1 MTAPETGPEFETFA
15 ARPPVV
21 LVAVDGVDRTVGDHG
36 LLAYAVPRD
45 LANVIAVGRVV
56 WVPIRRAYA
65 RGIVV
70 SLDAGA
76 PSGPY
81 DVRTIIGPVLPLITI
96 DPGRVEVG
104 LWLARETITAPFAAL
119 EPFLPP
125 GYGKDA
131 VASYRLADP
140 VADHPA
146 LTPTQRAVVTVLGE
160 GGPVPLPELQRR
172 TGRKLTS
179 VLGDLLQAG
188 VIISEPWQ
196 AEDRSVAPT
205 DRYVRLTADPGR
217 LDDLSSGLKSDAQ
230 RALLEEIAG
239 RSADLARGDDPF
251 LPAASMLRDGGWT
264 LAHLRRLAELGLVEI
279 AERPRLPSSW
289 LAYERPDVVP
299 ALTGDQATVWAD
311 VEASL
316 ASPDPRTYLLRGV
329 TGSGKTEIYLRG
341 VGWCL
346 RNGRGAIIL
355 VPEITLATQV
365 VRRFRRRFPGRV
377 AVLHSS
383 LPAGERLASWR
394 ALADGRIRVVVGAR
408 SALFAPLPDVGL
420 IVLDEEHES
429 AYKQDTDP
437 RYHARTLAG
446 RLAEETGAT
455 LILGSATPSIETTH
469 RAESGTVH
477 LVSLH
482 HRVRPPGGDPDATG
496 PLELP
501 SVEIAD
507 MRLELHRGNTGLLS
521 ESLRETVE
529 ATVARGEQALL
540 LLNRRG
546 MATVVLCQDGGHQLQ
561 CPHCDIPLVYHQ
573 DKTLLICHRCDYRE
587 RPPRACP
594 VCSGRLTYFGAGTQ
608 RVESEVAATFPG
620 ARLLRWDQ
628 DTARLRGAPETMLRA
643 VEEGSVD
650 IVVGT
655 QMIAKG
661 LDLPKVTTVGV
672 INADSMLHLPDFRS
686 AERTFQLLT
695 QVAGRAGRRGA
706 GRVVIQTY
714 TPHHYAVRAAADH
727 DYDRFYRE
735 EITFRDQNF
744 YPPFTRLVRF
754 AWRHRDEAKV
764 AAEARTYAHILVQH
778 VRLHGQV
785 GVADILGPTPAVAA
799 RIRDEYQWQII
810 LRSPDLEPL
819 LARLPHR
826 PGWVV
831 DVDPIS
837 ML

>member
-1 MTAPETGPEFETFA
+1 M
-15 ARPPVV
+15 
-21 LVAVDGVDRTVGDHG
+21 AVDGVDRTVGDHG
-36 LLAYAVPRD
+36 LLAYRVPD
-45 LANVIAVGRVV
+45 ELGHDVAVGRVV
-56 WVPIRRAYA
+56 WAPIRRSYA
-65 RGIVV
+65 RGVVV
-70 SLDAGA
+70 STDAGQ

-81 DVRTIIGPVLPLITI
+81 DVRPLLGTVLPPVTI
-96 DPGRVEVG
+96 DRRRIEVA
-104 LWLARETITAPFAAL
+104 LWLARETITAPFSAL

-131 VASYRLADP
+131 VVAYRLAK
-140 VADHPA
+140 ADVNGDA
-146 LTPTQRAVVTVLGE
+146 LTPTQRAVVTALADGR
-160 GGPVPLPELQRR
+160 PVPLPELQRR

-179 VLGDLLQAG
+179 VLGDLLQSG
-188 VIISEPWQ
+188 VVAAEPSQ
-196 AEDRSVAPT
+196 STDTGTEPT
-205 DRYVRLTADPGR
+205 DRYVRLAVEPEGVDA
-217 LDDLSSGLKSDAQ
+217 SSAGLRSESQ

-239 RSADLARGDDPF
+239 RSADLAGDADRF
-251 LPAASMLRDGGWT
+251 LPAAPILRDGGWT
-264 LAHLRRLAELGLVEI
+264 LPHLRRLADLGLVEV
-279 AERPRLPSSW
+279 AERPRLPASW
-289 LAYERPDVVP
+289 LTDERPDP
-299 ALTGDQATVWAD
+299 TPPLTPDQAAVWTE
-311 VEASL
+311 VEAAL
-316 ASPDPRTYLLRGV
+316 VAREHQTFLLRGV
-329 TGSGKTEIYLRG
+329 TGSGKTEIYLRA
-341 VGWCL
+341 VDWCL
-346 RNGRGAIIL
+346 LNGRGAIVL

-408 SALFAPLPDVGL
+408 SALFAPMPDVGL
-420 IVLDEEHES
+420 IVLDEEHEG

-437 RYHARTLAG
+437 RYHARALAE
-446 RLAEETGAT
+446 RLAQVTGAT
-455 LILGSATPSIETTH
+455 VVLGSATPAIETTH
-469 RAESGTVH
+469 RAETGEAR
-477 LVSLH
+477 LLSLNF
-482 HRVRPPGGDPDATG
+482 RVRPPGGDPSLTG

-501 SVEIAD
+501 AVEIAD
-507 MRLELHRGNTGLLS
+507 MRLELHRGNTGILS

-529 ATVARGEQALL
+529 ATMGRGEQALL

-594 VCSGRLTYFGAGTQ
+594 VCGGRLTYFGAGTQ
-608 RVESEVAATFPG
+608 RVESEVAAIFPG

-643 VEEGSVD
+643 VEEGNVD

-706 GRVVIQTY
+706 GRVIIQTY
-714 TPHHYAVRAAADH
+714 TPHHYAVRAAAEH
-727 DYDRFYRE
+727 DYDRFYQE
-735 EITFRDQNF
+735 EIIFRDQNF
-744 YPPFTRLVRF
+744 YPPFTRLIRF
-754 AWRHRDEAKV
+754 AYRHRDEAKV
-764 AAEARTYAHILVQH
+764 AAEAQTYAHILVQH
-778 VRLHGQV
+778 VRLNGQV
-785 GVADILGPTPAVAA
+785 GVADILGPTPAFAA
-799 RIRDEYQWQII
+799 RIRDEYQWQIV
-810 LRSPDLEPL
+810 LRSPDLEAL
-819 LARLPHR
+819 LPRLPHR
-826 PGWVV
+826 PGWTV
-831 DVDPIS
+831 DVDPLS